1 MWLRSNP
8 SVCKVPFVRQ
18 IQAKFTLRFTSISDT
33 QSSFF
38 FRSVGIS
45 QRGLASTSSSSLAI
59 CSASSFLGQKAF
71 QYNSCSKEDSEQLW
85 HRRLSERI
93 DTELEALLHL
103 PQQRKANS
111 KSSNSLPTTLLSE
124 ACEKGL
130 SLSLGAP
137 QRKSMLF
144 LFPRAGTCFLAMLSL
159 WQFVEAELM
168 PQLAHVPRRSQTS
181 IQHIQRSNEV
191 YSHPVLQALIPG
203 ALPISH
209 AEHPLGK
216 WGWQWWHDARRCK
229 K

>member
-33 QSSFF
+33 QSSVFF
-38 FRSVGIS
+38 DQSGSHNMVF
-45 QRGLASTSSSSLAI
+45 ASTSSSSLAI
-59 CSASSFLGQKAF
+59 CSASSFLGQNFF

-124 ACEKGL
+124 ACEKSL
-130 SLSLGAP
+130 SLSLSVGPSEKKYA
-137 QRKSMLF
+137 
-144 LFPRAGTCFLAMLSL
+144 FPL
-159 WQFVEAELM
+159 
-168 PQLAHVPRRSQTS
+168 PPRRHMFS
-181 IQHIQRSNEV
+181 
-191 YSHPVLQALIPG
+191 G
-203 ALPISH
+203 
-209 AEHPLGK
+209 
-216 WGWQWWHDARRCK
+216 DA
-229 K
+229 